1 MQACNG
7 NDMDATQMNQQK
19 IQEKNQERISIAL
32 DGELS
37 DSEFQDI
44 LVALESEQGQA
55 DWDLYHQI
63 GDVLRSDELAI
74 QLSADFSSKMAQK
87 LVAEPHYLLPVRNEV
102 RASHPDTK
110 HWRQRLWSGMAV
122 AAGLLVVVNIAHT
135 PNELSS
141 GDNVARLSATASAN
155 ANAGQ
160 AITTV
165 AATNGSVAKPPSV
178 ISRKGVEVLRDPDI
192 EQYLAAHQRFSPSVY
207 SSVEYA
213 RPTTMKKTGT
223 DK

>member
-19 IQEKNQERISIAL
+19 NQEKISIAL

-44 LVALESEQGQA
+44 LLALESEQGQA

-87 LVAEPHYLLPVRNEV
+87 LAAEPHYLLPVRNEEKTSQV
-102 RASHPDTK
+102 EHK

-135 PNELSS
+135 PNDLSNANS
-141 GDNVARLSATASAN
+141 VARLNVNAS
-155 ANAGQ
+155 AGQ

-165 AATNGSVAKPPSV
+165 AATNGLATKPPSV